1 MQSLPEV
8 LRVNPDGVRHL
19 CTEIFCAAGYPRQNA
34 EFIAKSLVFADIRGV
49 SSHGVARIKSYM
61 ERAQKENWNADP
73 QITYN
78 QKGAV
83 CIIDG
88 DDGFGSIVG
97 TRAMEKA
104 IEMAKEHGIGF
115 CSVRRS
121 AHYGMASYYPMLAAE
136 AGMIGFSCTNGVS
149 NLAHFGSREG
159 MLGTNPFSMAVPMKG
174 SAPMVLDVA
183 CSVTAR
189 GNISNCKR
197 EGKDIPLGWAIDAE
211 GNPTTDPAK
220 ALVGAVLP
228 FAGHKGSGIA
238 IMIDVLCG
246 ILNHGVTSK
255 HIREDKTCGPNVGH
269 TMIAI
274 DIAAF
279 EDPDE
284 FDARMKAF
292 AEELKSAKKAPG
304 FQEIFMPG
312 ELEAQRSEYNIKN
325 GIKMGRGAFTELCE
339 TCKEYGI
346 NEDPMQYIIGEDK

>member
-1 MQSLPEV
+1 MEKLPEM
-8 LRVNPDGVRHL
+8 LRLDPDGVCKV
-19 CTEIFCAAGYPRQNA
+19 CTEIFCAAGYPRENA

-61 ERAQKENWNADP
+61 ERGKKEHWNADP
-73 QITYN
+73 RITYR
-78 QKGAV
+78 QKGAICMV
-83 CIIDG
+83 DG

-115 CSVRRS
+115 CSVSRS
-121 AHYGMASYYPMLAAE
+121 AHYGMASYYPMLAAQ
-136 AGMIGFSCTNGVS
+136 AGMIGFSCTNGVP
-149 NLAHFGSREG
+149 NLAHFGSMEG

-174 SAPMVLDVA
+174 GAPMVLDVA

-197 EGKDIPLGWAIDAE
+197 EGKEIPLGWAIDNE

-238 IMIDVLCG
+238 IMVDVLCG
-246 ILNHGVTSK
+246 ILNQGVTSK
-255 HIREDKTCGPNVGH
+255 HVREDKSTGPNVGH
-269 TMIAI
+269 VMIAI
-274 DIAAF
+274 DISAF

-284 FDARMKAF
+284 FDARIKAF
-292 AEELKSAKKAPG
+292 AKELKEAKQAPG
-304 FQEIFMPG
+304 FSRIYLPG
-312 ELEAQRSEYNIKN
+312 ELEAERAVYNQKN
-325 GIKMGRGAFTELCE
+325 GIKMGRGAFTELCQA
-339 TCKEYGI
+339 CSEYGVSL
-346 NEDPMQYIIGEDK
+346 DPHQYIMEG

>member
-1 MQSLPEV
+1 MEKLPEE
-8 LRVNPDGVRHL
+8 LRMNPDGVCRI
-19 CTEIFCAAGYPRQNA
+19 CTEIFCSAGYPRENA

-61 ERAQKENWNADP
+61 ERAKKEHWNADP
-73 QITYN
+73 QITYQ
-78 QKGAV
+78 QKGAICMV
-83 CIIDG
+83 DG

-104 IEMAKEHGIGF
+104 VEMAKEHGIGF

-149 NLAHFGSREG
+149 NLAHFGSMEG
-159 MLGTNPFSMAVPMKG
+159 MLGTNPFSMAVPMQG
-174 SAPMVLDVA
+174 CSPLVLDVA

-197 EGKDIPLGWAIDAE
+197 EGKEIPLGWAIDSE
-211 GNPTTDPAK
+211 GNPTTDPAR

-228 FAGHKGSGIA
+228 FGGHKGSGIA
-238 IMIDVLCG
+238 IMVDILCG
-246 ILNHGVTSK
+246 ILNQGVTSK
-255 HIREDKTCGPNVGH
+255 HVREDKSAGPNVGH

-279 EDPDE
+279 EDPAE
-284 FDARMKAF
+284 FDARMKRF
-292 AEELKSAKKAPG
+292 AAELKAAKTAPG
-304 FQEIFMPG
+304 FAQIYLPG
-312 ELEAQRSEYNIKN
+312 ELEAERASYNRIH

-339 TCKEYGI
+339 ACHEYGVSD
-346 NEDPMQYIIGEDK
+346 DPHQYIMEG